1 MEGQF
6 LITLGISARKSSEAK
21 VEDET
26 KTGLLRPNPEI
37 VAGIVVTTAVVVFNK
52 GRSIIP
58 C

>member
-1 MEGQF
+1 MENQF

-21 VEDET
+21 VEGET

-37 VAGIVVTTAVVVFNK
+37 DAGIVFTTAAVVFNE